1 MSSILSRE
9 QVGLRKLWWVG
20 PLTIVAA
27 AIANLIIRT
36 IAVAFFGVSEAFQLL
51 QAPTIISS
59 TLIYVVLALLAFL
72 LVGRFTR
79 RPIRFYRVLALVA
92 LCVSFLTPVMA
103 LTGLFPT
110 PGMNVHIFGTMIVM
124 HIVSAI
130 IVVGLFTTLTRQQ
143 A

>member
-1 MSSILSRE
+1 MSSIQYHER
-9 QVGLRKLWWVG
+9 VGLRKLWWVG
-20 PLTIVAA
+20 PLVIVAV

-51 QAPTIISS
+51 QAPTLIGS
-59 TLIYVVLALLAFL
+59 TIIYVVLALLAFL
-72 LVGRFTR
+72 LVGRFAR

-103 LTGLFPT
+103 LTGLLPT

-130 IVVGLFTTLTRQQ
+130 IVVGLFITLTRQQ